1 MASTSHTKCK
11 SFIFKLKDVYCSHI
25 WVIIIKMS
33 ITYSYLYSYLST
45 YLFAHVPNS
54 YEPIPMSRGG
64 DRIVSAEVLY

>member
-11 SFIFKLKDVYCSHI
+11 SFIFKLKAYLDNNYIDVNNLEI
-25 WVIIIKMS
+25 A
-33 ITYSYLYSYLST
+33 YLYSYLST